1 MDLSIRLS
9 LACWELNQVSGAW
22 GMSLKSH
29 FKFMSDKQLISKAVQ
44 RIFFSPLNPLGGK
57 MMQMKYPKGEQLVVI
72 YD

>member
-44 RIFFSPLNPLGGK
+44 RIFFSPSTLW
-57 MMQMKYPKGEQLVVI
+57 GEK
-72 YD
+72 